1 MAAKYHIAVVM
12 LKIEMIHTKS
22 RRPPIA
28 QPLREN
34 EMTQN
39 DDSIVIYFCNRTN
52 KKQVC
57 HINFGSTTVKTAKY
71 YLLHYG

>member
-12 LKIEMIHTKS
+12 LKIEMIYTKS

-39 DDSIVIYFCNRTN
+39 DDSIVIYF
-52 KKQVC
+52 
-57 HINFGSTTVKTAKY
+57 
-71 YLLHYG
+71 